1 MPPRKTNKDT
11 ENEAPAQEAPRGNPR
26 LRGAY
31 QLAGVWYTKDG
42 DPLTAPEAQQAHR
55 ARDKAE
61 AEARRVAL
69 LGGAE

>member
-1 MPPRKTNKDT
+1 MPPRKTDKDT
-11 ENEAPAQEAPRGNPR
+11 ADEGAQPSVAVNR

-31 QLAGVWYTKDG
+31 QLAGVWYTQDG

-55 ARDKAE
+55 ARDKAA
-61 AEARRVAL
+61 AEARRIAL

>member
-1 MPPRKTNKDT
+1 MPPRKTAKDT
-11 ENEAPAQEAPRGNPR
+11 ADEGAQQPVAVNR

-55 ARDKAE
+55 ARDAKD

-69 LGGAE
+69 LGGVE